1 MPPRFCTETELIG
14 GDAVK
19 SDKSAFRNIE
29 WGAWILVAIGG
40 VLFLLGATRFVL
52 RHRFGFID
60 AFHCCLAVVAAGL
73 LLLVFDY
80 VIHHAKLVAVIP
92 LFVAGVFIF
101 SSPAFDVAIGLA
113 LMGAIVVPALSE
125 WKDEMRLQKS
135 AIAHDAENVERK

>member
-1 MPPRFCTETELIG
+1 M
-14 GDAVK
+14 
-19 SDKSAFRNIE
+19 
-29 WGAWILVAIGG
+29 
-40 VLFLLGATRFVL
+40 LGATRFVL

-60 AFHCCLAVVAAGL
+60 ALHCCLAVVAAGL

-80 VIHHAKLVAVIP
+80 VLHHAKLVAIIP

-125 WKDEMRLQKS
+125 WNDEKRLRKS
-135 AIAHDAENVERK
+135 ATAHGGDNVERK